1 VKIAIV
7 DLIGYRHILH
17 FQRFCHQCDHMVLD
31 VRIIP
36 ARNFLVILHNRINTV
51 LALHNIQTARKWVRR
66 FLYAKGFQMKIRNL
80 LIAGHCIIEIPEL
93 LNFHRI
99 GLQIRHNIEL
109 LHKRLFRLP
118 LLFNRKF
125 FAVHIHKPVQ
135 HSRMTAHDPV
145 GADIAAPFSLAG
157 GVCPF
162 LITVRI
168 PSVVVVIIQCVRQNI
183 AHALHAELFNN
194 GFCGIICK
202 VHSVKIVCN
211 RFFNG
216 VSALFIELSGNA
228 VQIHLTILCRIAER
242 FVIDRNI

>member
-1 VKIAIV
+1 
-7 DLIGYRHILH
+7 
-17 FQRFCHQCDHMVLD
+17 
-31 VRIIP
+31 
-36 ARNFLVILHNRINTV
+36 
-51 LALHNIQTARKWVRR
+51 
-66 FLYAKGFQMKIRNL
+66 MKIRNL
-80 LIAGHCIIEIPEL
+80 LIAEHCIIEIPEL

-135 HSRMTAHDPV
+135 HSRVTAHDPV

-183 AHALHAELFNN
+183 AHALHAKLLNDRL
-194 GFCGIICK
+194 CSIVCK
-202 VHSVKIVCN
+202 VHSIEVVCY

-228 VQIHLTILCRIAER
+228 VQIHLAILCCIAER
-242 FVIDRNI
+242 FIIDRNI